1 MHKGLS
7 ILLIVWFAAVVLM
20 AVLDVLAP
28 SHDFRVAA
36 WLAIF
41 FFVLVATIWLL
52 IIFPVSLPKETRT
65 ATSLTL
71 YLAGLFLA
79 VYNLT
84 WQITMAFKY
93 KPIPLL
99 PNVALYPFPWVAN
112 AIEWYG
118 MIGIGMVFLVSSVL
132 VIINLKAS
140 HQ

>member
-36 WLAIF
+36 WLVIF
-41 FFVLVATIWLL
+41 FFVLIATIWLL
-52 IIFPVSLPKETRT
+52 IGFPISSPKKART

-93 KPIPLL
+93 KPLPLL
-99 PNVALYPFPWVAN
+99 PNVPLYPFPWTAN
-112 AIEWYG
+112 AIGWYG
-118 MIGIGMVFLVSSVL
+118 MIGIGAIFLVASVL
-132 VIINLKAS
+132 VIIDLKAPRR
-140 HQ
+140 